1 MADGRKCVNAA
12 PQHSLALYPGG
23 GKGLRMAARIA
34 RLVAAVAL
42 AFAAPAC
49 AADAA
54 ASAPAPSSGPAL
66 WKVADAD
73 TTIYLFGTIHAL
85 PPGIHWF
92 GGRVAQAFDSSGE
105 LVTEIDPA
113 EAADVQGQI
122 MAMATLPPGQ
132 SLRAMM
138 KPEDRAEYETALAS
152 LGLPADALDRF
163 EPWYA
168 TINLAMLPLLKDGY
182 GPDSGV
188 EYVLTDKAAN
198 KQRDALE
205 TVQFQI
211 GLFDAMPM
219 DKQLEYLDETV
230 EGIPELSGMLAQM
243 VADWL
248 AGDADALAVLMNDE
262 MQDAAIYDRLLV
274 ARNIKWAEWIDRRLK
289 QPGAVF
295 IAVGAGHL
303 AGRGSVQ
310 EQLKA
315 RGITVTRIE

>member
-1 MADGRKCVNAA
+1 
-12 PQHSLALYPGG
+12 
-23 GKGLRMAARIA
+23 MAARIA

-42 AFAAPAC
+42 ALFAAAC
-49 AADAA
+49 AVDTA
-54 ASAPAPSSGPAL
+54 ASHPAPPSGPAL
-66 WKVADAD
+66 WKVADTD

-85 PPGIHWF
+85 PPGVDWF
-92 GGRVAQAFDSSGE
+92 DGRVAQAFDSSDE

-113 EAADVQGQI
+113 QAAGLQSEI
-122 MAMATLPPGQ
+122 MAMGTLPPGQ
-132 SLRAMM
+132 SLRELM
-138 KPEDRAEYETALAS
+138 KPEDRVQYEAALAT

-168 TINLAMLPLLKDGY
+168 TISLAMLPLLKDGY

-188 EYVLTDKAAN
+188 EYVLTDKAAG

-230 EGIPELSGMLAQM
+230 EGIPELGTVLGQM

-248 AGDADALAVLMNDE
+248 AGDADALAALMNDQMRDDE
-262 MQDAAIYDRLLV
+262 IYDRLLV
-274 ARNIKWAEWIDRRLK
+274 ARNVKWAEWIDRRLE

-310 EQLKA
+310 DQLKA
-315 RGITVTRIE
+315 RGIAVTRIE

>member
-1 MADGRKCVNAA
+1 MV
-12 PQHSLALYPGG
+12 
-23 GKGLRMAARIA
+23 ARIA
-34 RLVAAVAL
+34 RLVAAAAL

-49 AADAA
+49 VSGTA
-54 ASAPAPSSGPAL
+54 ASAPAPPSGPAL

-85 PPGIHWF
+85 PPGVDWF
-92 GGRVAQAFDSSGE
+92 GSRVAQAFDNSGE

-113 EAADVQGQI
+113 QAANLQDEIV
-122 MAMATLPPGQ
+122 AMATLPRGQ
-132 SLRAMM
+132 SLRDLM
-138 KPEDRAEYETALAS
+138 KPEDRANYEAALTA

-198 KQRDALE
+198 KQRDTLE

-230 EGIPELSGMLAQM
+230 EGIPELSNMLGQM
-243 VADWL
+243 VTDWL

-262 MQDAAIYDRLLV
+262 MSDAEIYDRLLV
-274 ARNIKWAEWIDRRLK
+274 GRNKNWAAWIDQRLK
-289 QPGAVF
+289 RPGAVF

-303 AGRGSVQ
+303 AGPGSVQ
-310 EQLKA
+310 DQLKA
-315 RGITVTRIE
+315 RGIAVTRIE